1 MSAPNE
7 LLVFDLDGTL
17 VDSTR
22 DLATAT
28 NAALQRVAPGQPAL
42 PVETVLGFVGNGARV
57 LIEKTLQHAGVD
69 RPADDVLP
77 VFLECYDRCLLDT
90 TRPYPGIPEALGAL
104 AGCPLAVL
112 TNKPGPLARRLLEGL
127 GLAPR
132 FARIWGPGDV
142 PARKPDGAGLVRL
155 VEELGA
161 TPSTT
166 WMIGDSPVDAQT
178 ARAAGVRIAGV
189 TWGLAPEDLRREK
202 PDRLVDDAR
211 GLVDLATG

>member
-28 NAALQRVAPGQPAL
+28 NAALRRVAPGQPAL

-90 TRPYPGIPEALGAL
+90 TRPYPGIPEALDAL
-104 AGCPLAVL
+104 AGHPLAVL
-112 TNKPGPLARRLLEGL
+112 TNKPGPLARKLLGGL
-127 GLAPR
+127 GLAAR

-142 PARKPDGAGLVRL
+142 PERKPAPDGLLRL
-155 VEELGA
+155 IDELGA
-161 TPSTT
+161 TPETA
-166 WMIGDSPVDAQT
+166 WMIGDSSVDVRT

-189 TWGLAPEDLRREK
+189 TWGLVPDDLVREQ
-202 PDRLVDDAR
+202 PDRLIDDPR
-211 GLVDLATG
+211 DLVALASA